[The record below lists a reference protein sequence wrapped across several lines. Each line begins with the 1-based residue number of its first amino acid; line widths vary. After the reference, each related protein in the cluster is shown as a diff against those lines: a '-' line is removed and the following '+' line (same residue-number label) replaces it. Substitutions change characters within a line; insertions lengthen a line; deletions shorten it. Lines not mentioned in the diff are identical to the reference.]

1 MAASIYR
8 PNTSPSRFQQFA
20 AGPTHYTTTA
30 APMHLRYNAFAIEG
44 HAAPLPSTPPMRAAS
59 GNGMLPLS
67 SMNLATPP
75 PGATLGLLG
84 GAGVHKPMYPMPP
97 QQPPPPQQQYPL
109 PPGASAVGEVWR
121 TASPLFVNPMLAKGY
136 QQLME
141 RQMGMMQPSEMLMVS
156 PGMPTPLE
164 LSIYEVKQP
173 TGFLHVTAGNQTVEF
188 LDGVANMPR
197 KR

>member
-1 MAASIYR
+1 
-8 PNTSPSRFQQFA
+8 
-20 AGPTHYTTTA
+20 
-30 APMHLRYNAFAIEG
+30 
-44 HAAPLPSTPPMRAAS
+44 
-59 GNGMLPLS
+59 
-67 SMNLATPP
+67 MNLATPP
-75 PGATLGLLG
+75 PGATLGL
-84 GAGVHKPMYPMPP
+84 HKPMYPM
-97 QQPPPPQQQYPL
+97 PPPPQQQYPL
-109 PPGASAVGEVWR
+109 PPGASGNGDMWR
-121 TASPLFVNPMLAKGY
+121 SASPLFVNPMLVKGY

-141 RQMGMMQPSEMLMVS
+141 RQMGMMQQPTEVLMVS